1 MSDAEGTGQDVRPG
15 DPRPEVRPPDATEQ
29 PTIEQPTTEQPADQH
44 AEPHGPESTVARLE
58 AQLLGGP
65 RTLSL
70 EDIAERVDGDLD
82 EVRLFWHALGLPTVE
97 SAAVAYT
104 EADAEVVETLHRA
117 AQTYGVSQRTAVSL
131 VRSIGHTTDRL
142 VLWQVE
148 ALAEHMAERYHL
160 DDTSARLMVLSR
172 LPDIAPMLERQ
183 LVHAWRRQLASIAA
197 RIASEFGGAR
207 GAPVRDDELPLAR
220 AVGFA
225 DMVAFTRR
233 TAQLKAHELSDFVQH
248 FETRVRDVVTST
260 GGRVVKTIGDAVLFV
275 ADDVRTG
282 AEVALGLA
290 EAFDLQG
297 PSPVRV
303 AWTWG
308 RVLSRFGDVFGP
320 SVNVAARLT
329 DAAEPGTVLVDP
341 GTADVLRRIGGY
353 LLDELPEQDLPGV
366 GPMRPVRLAH
376 LAASTADGD

>member
-1 MSDAEGTGQDVRPG
+1 MSDADG
-15 DPRPEVRPPDATEQ
+15 
-29 PTIEQPTTEQPADQH
+29 TTEGPAADPTGDRAAVH
-44 AEPHGPESTVARLE
+44 STVARLE
-58 AQLLGGP
+58 ALLLGGP

-70 EDIAERVDGDLD
+70 DDIAARVDGDLA

-97 SAAVAYT
+97 ETAVGYT
-104 EADAEVVETLHRA
+104 ESDSAVVEALHRA
-117 AQTYGVSQRTAVSL
+117 AIEYGVSQRTAVSL

-148 ALAEHMAERYHL
+148 ALAEHMAERYRL
-160 DDTSARLMVLSR
+160 DDTSARLMVLDR
-172 LPDIAPMLERQ
+172 LPEIAPLLEQ
-183 LVHAWRRQLASIAA
+183 LLVHAWRRQLASIGARLAA
-197 RIASEFGGAR
+197 EFGGAR
-207 GAPVRDDELPLAR
+207 GAPAGDDELPLAR

-233 TAQLKAHELSDFVQH
+233 TAQLTAHELADFVQY
-248 FETRVRDVVTST
+248 FETRVRDVVTSS

-290 EAFDLQG
+290 EAFDPAG

-303 AWTWG
+303 ACAWG

-329 DAAEPGTVLVDP
+329 DEAEPGTVLVDP
-341 GTADVLRRIGGY
+341 GTAEILRQLGGY
-353 LLDELPEQDLPGV
+353 RLDELPEREIQGI

-376 LAASTADGD
+376 VV